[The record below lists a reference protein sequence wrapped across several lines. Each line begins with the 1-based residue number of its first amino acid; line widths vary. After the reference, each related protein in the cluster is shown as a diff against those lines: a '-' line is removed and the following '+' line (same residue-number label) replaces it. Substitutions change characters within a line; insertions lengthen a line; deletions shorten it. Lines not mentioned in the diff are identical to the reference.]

1 MTKRFDSFSTEELIT
16 LYKALGND
24 KNAPHRK
31 KLREQIR
38 TLLEHRKV
46 TMDKIFGPGAEPP
59 TRSAGYRAYWAGAS
73 DIEAAACD
81 NEEN

>member
-1 MTKRFDSFSTEELIT
+1 MR
-16 LYKALGND
+16 
-24 KNAPHRK
+24 
-31 KLREQIR
+31 LRAQIR
-38 TLLEHRKV
+38 TLLETRKV
-46 TMDKIFGPGAEPP
+46 VMDKIFGPEAEPP